1 MGRVIPFIACVLV
14 HTIATATVLVPA
26 EFREIV
32 GGSAII
38 AHARIVDVRPQW
50 ADGRRWVDSIVT
62 AEVLTSL
69 KGGVSNTVTFKVP
82 GGQLGRYRS
91 VVIGAPVFNK
101 GDEAVLFLKQ
111 GSEEWP
117 SVFGLNQGVFR
128 VRRDA
133 HTGQQI
139 VVPPVMSATVATA
152 ASTAEGQPIRRGAVE
167 RKPMP
172 IEAFGARVREAMAA
186 RPAAA
191 ASAPRGGR

>member
-14 HTIATATVLVPA
+14 HTIASATVLVPA

-32 GGSAII
+32 GGSEII

-62 AEVLTSL
+62 AEVVASL
-69 KGGVSNTVTFKVP
+69 KGNAADTITFKVP

-91 VVIGAPVFNK
+91 VVIGAPVFAK
-101 GDEAVLFLKQ
+101 GDEAILFLKH
-111 GSEEWP
+111 GDDEWP
-117 SVFGLNQGVFR
+117 GVFGLNQGVFR

-133 HTGQQI
+133 HTGQQL
-139 VVPPVMSATVATA
+139 VVPPVMAASVQSA
-152 ASTAEGQPIRRGAVE
+152 ASTAEGVPVRRGAVE

-186 RPAAA
+186 KPAAQA
-191 ASAPRGGR
+191 RSSKGNR